1 MHGISYVVNVV
12 KKNNSTIYDIFNR
25 CRLIEDE
32 KLILSFV
39 GVKPVKLEIP
49 LNDIKEINITI
60 SDSNFKN
67 KITF

>member
-1 MHGISYVVNVV
+1 MHGIGYVVNVV
-12 KKNNSTIYDIFNR
+12 KKDNSTIYDIFDR
-25 CRLIEDE
+25 CRITEDE
-32 KLILSFV
+32 KLILSSV

-49 LNDIKEINITI
+49 LNDTKEINITI

>member
-25 CRLIEDE
+25 CGLIEDE
-32 KLILSFV
+32 KLILSSV